1 MILISQL
8 SFSASTLASIS
19 RKISSHSHSEY
30 DIEFSHTGGS
40 KSEDNADEQERLI
53 SNSLNQKELYYS
65 NEMPEIWSFA
75 TSNLIIYLM
84 LQISTLLSRNDRSV
98 LSRPAQYVIES
109 LIVLSLLTLINL
121 YCRGMKIITDEDCK
135 FEETNN
141 FFNYN
146 INNKSKSNENV
157 NFLQYKLK
165 SIYRISFFNENDFP
179 IIGKSRDIPFNVYL
193 LLLPSFLWLFQEGV
207 MKQIREN
214 HPTYWNMPYF
224 CETFELPSALN
235 GTMSNSTA
243 SSFNNIFEVC
253 DNHSQDMFLANLITS
268 ASFTIAS
275 RLIWRCFGNIPVE
288 DPNEDRPFQTNIVIP
303 RFVIEFLRYIVSIAY
318 FGLIYFVN
326 VMIDSQIKENNDR
339 DVYLRYWLATPF
351 YFCFFNYIVINDEL
365 SSKSVIT
372 VEELTV
378 GDNPCLRFLKGK
390 LYKREIWPFESKKN
404 EEHKNVGRDNKVTL
418 RHLFI
423 RNSFLS
429 LLYSILISELIKEYA
444 NNYKDGT
451 NYVIIA
457 SLVFYSLSSS
467 IDYFFNV
474 WDDKNFESEKVNTD
488 DFNNDLYNV

>member
-1 MILISQL
+1 MLMYDL
-8 SFSASTLASIS
+8 
-19 RKISSHSHSEY
+19 KMKNHEY
-30 DIEFSHTGGS
+30 QS
-40 KSEDNADEQERLI
+40 K
-53 SNSLNQKELYYS
+53 K
-65 NEMPEIWSFA
+65 
-75 TSNLIIYLM
+75 
-84 LQISTLLSRNDRSV
+84 LL
-98 LSRPAQYVIES
+98 
-109 LIVLSLLTLINL
+109 
-121 YCRGMKIITDEDCK
+121 K
-135 FEETNN
+135 
-141 FFNYN
+141 NYN
-146 INNKSKSNENV
+146 IKIQDGLICEDKNEIDSKIKEAS
-157 NFLQYKLK
+157 QT
-165 SIYRISFFNENDFP
+165 FNTEQLV
-179 IIGKSRDIPFNVYL
+179 IKAQIHAGGRGKGGGVKFCPSLEKAKEAAHNILGMQLITPQTSKEGQKVRKIFIAEALDIEKEYYFAITLDRSKGKDVIMA
-193 LLLPSFLWLFQEGV
+193 STEGV